1 MDQPTVI
8 KLNHEYGGTS
18 NLDLSKDVD
27 DTVILLPLPID
38 IVNEAVRKTFSEFK
52 SENESQLDIR
62 FSNENKTNYQMVIN
76 LSNLQPR
83 FPKLTFDEISDKVS
97 NDINL
102 RIQRN
107 IVKLLK
113 DNELDFKQYDRSRVF
128 FEFSVANNVMV
139 ITWVKQFNFSK
150 KDV

>member
-1 MDQPTVI
+1 
-8 KLNHEYGGTS
+8 
-18 NLDLSKDVD
+18 
-27 DTVILLPLPID
+27 
-38 IVNEAVRKTFSEFK
+38 
-52 SENESQLDIR
+52 
-62 FSNENKTNYQMVIN
+62 MVIN

-128 FEFSVANNVMV
+128 FEFSVTNNVMV